1 MKDED
6 SLPVVKKVL
15 PNRLNR
21 GARMKELQGKELQG
35 YNELYDLI
43 FAEGN
48 SDEEF
53 NPSSHSIL
61 SDESNR
67 LNEEEPDENIQKG

>member
-1 MKDED
+1 
-6 SLPVVKKVL
+6 
-15 PNRLNR
+15 
-21 GARMKELQGKELQG
+21 MKELQGKELHG
-35 YNELYDLI
+35 DNELYDLI
-43 FAEGN
+43 FAEGK

-67 LNEEEPDENIQKG
+67 FNEEEPIEAFQNGKFYI